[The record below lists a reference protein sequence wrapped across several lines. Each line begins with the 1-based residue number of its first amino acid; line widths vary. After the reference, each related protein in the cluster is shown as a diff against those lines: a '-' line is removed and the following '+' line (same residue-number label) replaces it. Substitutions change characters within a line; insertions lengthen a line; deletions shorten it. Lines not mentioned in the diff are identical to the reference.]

1 MKKLLWRNEE
11 VKEIENGMKEAKEN
25 RILEERKRE
34 KYLNHNPRKR
44 EKEDVLSLPPRAQ
57 NRHTGIYICTSLMYF

>member
-44 EKEDVLSLPPRAQ
+44 EKEDVLAYPRGHKIVTIRSIHVAW
-57 NRHTGIYICTSLMYF
+57 T